1 MCLVARMRINKSNI
15 IMKKILNKI
24 KLFIVNEIKKFAKA
38 LPIVILIFVLY
49 VQCTKLG
56 TNLVLDANGIKWYI
70 SQNIDYTKEELQE
83 IADTVTLSLH
93 KKGIETKDFDVTLVL
108 CNSTNEFLW
117 KALVWDDKN
126 QGVTRHLFEHTVIN
140 RSSIKENRMIDFENS
155 TLSDVIIHEICHI
168 YLSKRLSKIKVFF
181 LESWKN
187 EGYCEY
193 ISEHSTLD
201 IEKGLSLFMTNN
213 KTEIEKTDNDK
224 ILYFY
229 FTSRLKTD
237 YLLGYKK
244 VPFDEF
250 IDTEYDEEL
259 LEEEIRNALKKG
271 EYKFPSKEYDIQ

>member
-1 MCLVARMRINKSNI
+1 
-15 IMKKILNKI
+15 MKKILN
-24 KLFIVNEIKKFAKA
+24 IVGHFVLSEIKKFAIA
-38 LPIVILIFVLY
+38 IPIVILSFTIY
-49 VQCTKLG
+49 VQCTKIG
-56 TNLVLDANGIKWYI
+56 TVLTLDTNGIKWYI
-70 SQNIDYTKEELQE
+70 SQNIDFTKEELQE

-93 KKGIETKDFDVTLVL
+93 KKGIETKDFDITLVL

-117 KALVWDDKN
+117 KALVWDDKL

-140 RSSIKENRMIDFENS
+140 RSSIKENKMIDFDNS

-181 LESWKN
+181 LETWKN

-201 IEKGLSLFMTNN
+201 IEEGLSLFMTND
-213 KTEIEKTDNDK
+213 KAEIEKTDRDK

-244 VPFDEF
+244 MPFDEF
-250 IDTEYDEEL
+250 IDTDYDEEL
-259 LEEEIRNALKKG
+259 LEEEIRTALKN
-271 EYKFPSKEYDIQ
+271 ETYKFPSKDYGIQ